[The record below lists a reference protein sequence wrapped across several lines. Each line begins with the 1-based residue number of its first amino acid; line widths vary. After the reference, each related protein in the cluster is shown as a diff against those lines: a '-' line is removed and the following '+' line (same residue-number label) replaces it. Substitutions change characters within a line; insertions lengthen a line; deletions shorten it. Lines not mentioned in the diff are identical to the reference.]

1 MTIEEFYRTGNIST
15 RAYNICK
22 RNNLNSVK
30 DIKEHYFKNN
40 SFKDLKN
47 CGKKSN
53 EELINICNT
62 PQKNISNKKEEEFKK
77 AVANLNKAEKEA
89 LNNFI
94 LTNINKLS
102 VRSRNG
108 ISLYLEKD
116 FRVESFIEKKLFSCY
131 FKVSEIKNIGAKSIP
146 ELENY
151 LLEIENFVKK
161 VKFDDE
167 NHLKLLKNKFLIQRH
182 FSIKNIPPEILETE
196 SIFLIINFLLEKNVF
211 FGESET
217 IILKKSL
224 KIYQNQKE
232 MTLEY
237 IAEKVNL
244 TRERVRQIR
253 KKCLKELLGK
263 LLFIK
268 NLSEDIAQK
277 YSINI
282 SSNQIEINEEII
294 DKINK
299 TNNTNFSKGFII
311 YVLYAYLSD
320 SFMLIGNKEDI
331 LQVKYFNIRNR
342 YNWKNFYIISK
353 KVAHSVNFNA
363 LTYDIYNRLN
373 NSRIEKTYHL
383 NFTEYI
389 SNFTNNNL
397 KNFDEILPIAKKIV
411 GTEFNL
417 YTDLKGDIAFKRNTV
432 KKVYEYAFKALES
445 LGKPSKV
452 SEVFKKVVE
461 LYPNYNTDEA
471 KIRVSMKRRD
481 GFVPI
486 GRKSVFGLK
495 KWENKLEGFKGGTI
509 RDIAKDYLLTKNSP
523 VHILELADY
532 ISKFRPKTYQRS
544 IIDNLKSD
552 NSNEFIFF
560 NQGFIGVSVKKDD
573 YNFAKYKK
581 LPIQLGKKI
590 ISLYKKGYS
599 INKIK
604 NFLITKYNLD
614 NNESKNI
621 IYNLRFFQKKQQ

>member
-1 MTIEEFYRTGNIST
+1 MTIEEFYRTGKIST

-53 EELINICNT
+53 EELINICST

-116 FRVESFIEKKLFSCY
+116 FRIEKFIEKELFSNH
-131 FKVSEIKNIGAKSIP
+131 FKIREIKNIGAKSIP

-211 FGESET
+211 FDESKT

-224 KIYQNQKE
+224 KIYQNQEE

-253 KKCLKELLGK
+253 KKCLEELLGK
-263 LLFIK
+263 LLFVK
-268 NLSEDIAQK
+268 KFGEDITQK
-277 YSINI
+277 YSIDINP
-282 SSNQIEINEEII
+282 NQIEINEDII

-299 TNNTNFSKGFII
+299 TNNTNFSKGFIT

-320 SFMLIGNKEDI
+320 DFVLIGKKEDI

-353 KVAHSVNFNA
+353 KVAHKVNFNA
-363 LTYDIYNRLN
+363 LTYNIYNRLN
-373 NSRIEKTYHL
+373 NNRIEKTYHL
-383 NFTEYI
+383 NFTEYV

-397 KNFDEILPIAKKIV
+397 ENFDKILPIAKKIIN
-411 GTEFNL
+411 TEFDLHIN
-417 YTDLKGDIAFKRNTV
+417 LKGNISFKRNTI
-432 KKVYEYAFKALES
+432 KKVYEYAFEALES

-452 SEVFKKVVE
+452 SEIFKKVIE
-461 LYPNYNTDEA
+461 LYPNYNTDET
-471 KIRVSMKRRD
+471 KVRVSMKRRD

-486 GRKSVFGLK
+486 GRKSIFGLK
-495 KWENKLEGFKGGTI
+495 KWENELDGFKGGTI

-523 VHILELADY
+523 VHILELTNY

-560 NQGFIGVSVKKDD
+560 NQGFIGVSVKKSD
-573 YNFAKYKK
+573 YNFTKYKN

-604 NFLITKYNLD
+604 NFLITKYNLND
-614 NNESKNI
+614 NESKNI
-621 IYNLRFFQKKQQ
+621 IYNLQFFQKKQ